1 MGKRVREKRG
11 KRRENAVKISGM
23 RLGRL
28 SIPLKKT
35 FRTALRETDSV
46 STNILEISTDCGAV
60 GYGEAPP
67 TAAIT
72 GDTDGSIRDAV
83 SSRIFP
89 AMAGRDA
96 ADLSGALS
104 AIEQSCVGN
113 GSAKAAADIALH
125 DLWGKLNGRPL
136 YALFGGTPRG
146 IATDYTISLNGPD
159 EMARDALEALNLGY
173 SALKIKV
180 GLNFRLDIERL
191 KAIREVTGPETL
203 LRVDANQGW
212 QPKEAIRAI
221 RIMED
226 AGLDIELV
234 EQPVA
239 AHDIEGMKRVT
250 DSVGTVILAD
260 ESVRSARDAL
270 RLISLRA
277 ADMINIKLMKSGGIA
292 GALRICAMAEAAG
305 MECMIGA
312 MMESKI
318 SVTAAAHLAA
328 ARLVITKYDLD
339 PPILCAS
346 DPVRGG
352 ASYSGPAITLPDAP
366 GLGIDGIEGVCWD

>member
-1 MGKRVREKRG
+1 MRVSK
-11 KRRENAVKISGM
+11 M

-28 SIPLKKT
+28 EIPLRKT
-35 FRTALRETDSV
+35 FRTALRAADSV
-46 STNILEISTDCGAV
+46 STNILEILTDDGTS

-72 GDTDGSIRDAV
+72 GDTDGSIRDAIA
-83 SSRIFP
+83 SRIFP
-89 AMAGRDA
+89 AIAGMDVA
-96 ADLSGALS
+96 ELNGALY
-104 AIEQSCVGN
+104 AIDRSCVGN
-113 GSAKAAADIALH
+113 GSAKAAAEIAMH
-125 DLWGKLNGRPL
+125 DLWGKLNGCPL
-136 YALFGGTPRG
+136 YRLFGGMSRE
-146 IATDYTISLNGPD
+146 IATDYTISLNQPD
-159 EMARDALEALNLGY
+159 EMARDALEALSGGY

-180 GLNFRLDIERL
+180 GLDFRLDIERL
-191 KAIREVTGPETL
+191 KAIRRAVGQKNL

-212 QPKEAIRAI
+212 QPKEAIRAV
-221 RIMED
+221 RLMED

-250 DSVGTVILAD
+250 DSVDTIILAD
-260 ESVRSARDAL
+260 ESVRSASDAL

-292 GALRICAMAEAAG
+292 GAARICAMAEAAG

-328 ARLVITKYDLD
+328 ARPVITKYDLD

-352 ASYSGPAITLPDAP
+352 AAYSGPSITLPDTP
-366 GLGIDGIEGVCWD
+366 GLGIEGIDGIEWLYSGSKSDEP